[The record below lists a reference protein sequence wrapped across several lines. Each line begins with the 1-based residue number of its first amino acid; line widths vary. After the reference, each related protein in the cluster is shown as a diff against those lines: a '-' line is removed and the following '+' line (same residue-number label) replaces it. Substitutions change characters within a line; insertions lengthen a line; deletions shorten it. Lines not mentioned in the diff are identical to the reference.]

1 MTPLAVVSWFGIL
14 STPSS
19 GVKSEPRR
27 SGTIEPMRD
36 WPPGTVQRVVG
47 LGLLAVLVGVVT
59 IVQGTAN
66 IVVAPT
72 DSDLLVFF
80 LPAAQRIVE
89 GTPFHVYDV
98 HASNGALLEVTPLSF
113 WWMAIPLGL
122 GQALGIG
129 QVESCVA
136 AAFGTLDCR
145 TVVWMV
151 GLAFLPFV
159 LLLGAV
165 GVLAARLV
173 NPALRRDDA
182 LLAGALIVLSPL
194 LWLAYTEWWHP
205 EQVLMLLLV
214 VAGAW
219 QLQRRRSVS
228 AGVLFGLA
236 MLTRPTALGPIA
248 ALLTLVL
255 VERSW
260 RRLVTVA
267 ATAGIV
273 VGLGMLPYLLVDGR
287 QTFEALFTYRGEISV
302 GNSIWAFVRGVPIL
316 GELIRAYDRWIVL
329 AVTVV
334 MALLAGRWRGVTSN
348 GAGAWGVMAIALMLV
363 TLLGKRTWPYYYAEA
378 LVFLVI
384 WEVAARSGGL
394 QRGWRWPSLT
404 VLYLLVTATLAQY
417 MGLQS
422 ISDGGPVLRMMVVA
436 QFVGIGV
443 VAVGVWRALRDSPES
458 EESSGA
464 IGNPEVAPAST
475 V

>member
-1 MTPLAVVSWFGIL
+1 
-14 STPSS
+14 
-19 GVKSEPRR
+19 
-27 SGTIEPMRD
+27 MRD
-36 WPPGTVQRVVG
+36 WAPGTAQRVIG
-47 LGLLAVLVGVVT
+47 LGLLALLVGVVT

-113 WWMAIPLGL
+113 WWMAIPLGI
-122 GQALGIG
+122 GQSLGIG

-159 LLLGAV
+159 LLLGAA
-165 GVLAARLV
+165 GVLAARMV

-182 LLAGALIVLSPL
+182 LLAGALILLSPL

-205 EQVLMLLLV
+205 EQVLMLVLV

-219 QLQRRRSVS
+219 QLQSRNSLVV
-228 AGVLFGLA
+228 GVLFGLA
-236 MLTRPTALGPIA
+236 LLTRPTALGPIA
-248 ALLTLVL
+248 ALLMLVL
-255 VERSW
+255 LERSW
-260 RRLVTVA
+260 RRLLTVGISA
-267 ATAGIV
+267 AVV
-273 VGLGMLPYLLVDGR
+273 VGLGMLPYLVADGQ
-287 QTFEALFTYRGEISV
+287 QTLTALFTYRSEISV
-302 GNSIWAFVRGVPIL
+302 GNSIWAFVRGSFI
-316 GELIRAYDRWIVL
+316 GELVKAYDRWIVL
-329 AVTVV
+329 AATLVV
-334 MALLAGRWRGVTSN
+334 AYAAARWRGVTAN
-348 GAGAWGVMAIALMLV
+348 GVGAWGVMAIALMLV

-384 WEVAARSGGL
+384 WEVAARSGAV
-394 QRGWRWPSLT
+394 QRGWRFPALS
-404 VLYLLVTATLAQY
+404 VLYLLVMGTLAQY

-422 ISDGGPVLRMMVVA
+422 ITDGGIVLRLMAVA
-436 QFVGIGV
+436 QFVAVGV
-443 VAVGVWRALRDSPES
+443 VALGVWRELRDGPEPA
-458 EESSGA
+458 EPAGP
-464 IGNPEVAPAST
+464 IGNAEVAPAST

>member
-1 MTPLAVVSWFGIL
+1 MS
-14 STPSS
+14 
-19 GVKSEPRR
+19 
-27 SGTIEPMRD
+27 D
-36 WPPGTVQRVVG
+36 WGPGTGRLVLG
-47 LGLLAVLVGVVT
+47 LGLLATLVGVLT

-113 WWMAIPLGL
+113 WWMAIPLGI
-122 GQALGIG
+122 GQGLGIG

-136 AAFGTLDCR
+136 AAFGNLDCR

-165 GVLAARLV
+165 GVVTARML

-182 LLAGALIVLSPL
+182 MLAGALILFSPL

-205 EQVLMLLLV
+205 EQVLMLLLI

-219 QLQRRRSVS
+219 QLQCRNSVI
-228 AGVLFGLA
+228 AGLLFGLA
-236 MLTRPTALGPIA
+236 LLTRPTALGPIA

-260 RRLVTVA
+260 RRLLIVGAVA
-267 ATAGIV
+267 AVV
-273 VGLGMLPYLLVDGR
+273 VGLGILPYLLVDGR
-287 QTFEALFTYRGEISV
+287 QTFEALFTYRAEISV
-302 GNSIWAFVRGVPIL
+302 GNSIWAFVRGTFI
-316 GELIRAYDRWIVL
+316 GELVKSYDRWIVL
-329 AVTVV
+329 VATIGMAV
-334 MALLAGRWRGVTSN
+334 AAARWRGVTSN
-348 GAGAWGVMAIALMLV
+348 GVGAWGVMAIALMLV

-384 WEVAARSGGL
+384 WEVAARSGA
-394 QRGWRWPSLT
+394 QRRGWGWPALS
-404 VLYLLVTATLAQY
+404 VLYLLVMGTLAQY

-422 ISDGGPVLRMMVVA
+422 ITDGGIVLRLMAVA
-436 QFVGIGV
+436 QFVAVGV
-443 VAVGVWRALRDSPES
+443 VALGVWRALRDGPEP
-458 EESSGA
+458 GA
-464 IGNPEVAPAST
+464 PPDPIGDAEVAPAS

>member
-1 MTPLAVVSWFGIL
+1 M
-14 STPSS
+14 
-19 GVKSEPRR
+19 K
-27 SGTIEPMRD
+27 D
-36 WPPGTVQRVVG
+36 WGPGTAQRVVG
-47 LGLLAVLVGVVT
+47 LGLLAVLIGVVT

-122 GQALGIG
+122 GQAIGIG

-136 AAFGTLDCR
+136 EAFGTLDCR

-165 GVLAARLV
+165 GVAAARFV

-182 LLAGALIVLSPL
+182 LFAGALILLSPL

-219 QLQRRRSVS
+219 HLQHRNSLV

-236 MLTRPTALGPIA
+236 LLTRPTALGPIA
-248 ALLTLVL
+248 ALLMLVL
-255 VERSW
+255 IAREW
-260 RRLVTVA
+260 RRLVTVSVI
-267 ATAGIV
+267 TAVV

-287 QTFEALFTYRGEISV
+287 QAFEALFTYRAEISV
-302 GNSIWAFVRGVPIL
+302 GNSIWAFVRGSSI
-316 GELIRAYDRWIVL
+316 GELVKSYDRWIVL
-329 AVTVV
+329 VATIG
-334 MALLAGRWRGVTSN
+334 MAFAAARWRGVTAN
-348 GAGAWGVMAIALMLV
+348 GTGAWGVMAIALMLV

-384 WEVAARSGGL
+384 WEVAARSGPR
-394 QRGWRWPSLT
+394 RGFSWPALS
-404 VLYLLVTATLAQY
+404 VLYLVLMATLAQY

-422 ISDGGPVLRMMVVA
+422 ITDGGIVLRLMAVA
-436 QFVGIGV
+436 QFVAVGA
-443 VAVGVWRALRDSPES
+443 VALGVWRLLRDGPEP
-458 EESSGA
+458 EPTPAANGDA
-464 IGNPEVAPAST
+464 EVAPAPSG
-475 V
+475 

>member
-1 MTPLAVVSWFGIL
+1 
-14 STPSS
+14 
-19 GVKSEPRR
+19 
-27 SGTIEPMRD
+27 MRD
-36 WPPGTVQRVVG
+36 WGPGTVQRVVG
-47 LGLLAVLVGVVT
+47 IGLLAVLVGVVT

-165 GVLAARLV
+165 GVVAARML
-173 NPALRRDDA
+173 NPALTRNDA
-182 LLAGALIVLSPL
+182 LLAGALILLSPL

-205 EQVLMLLLV
+205 EQVLMLVLI

-219 QLQRRRSVS
+219 RLQRRNSLV

-236 MLTRPTALGPIA
+236 LLTRPTALGPIA
-248 ALLTLVL
+248 ALLILVL
-255 VERSW
+255 VGREW
-260 RRLVTVA
+260 RRLVTVGA
-267 ATAGIV
+267 AAGVV
-273 VGLGMLPYLLVDGR
+273 VGLGMLPYLVVDGR
-287 QTFEALFTYRGEISV
+287 QAFEALFTYRAEISV
-302 GNSIWAFVRGVPIL
+302 GNSIWAFVRGSFI
-316 GELIRAYDRWIVL
+316 GELVKSYDRWIVL
-329 AVTVV
+329 AATLGV
-334 MALLAGRWRGVTSN
+334 AFAAARWRGVTAN
-348 GAGAWGVMAIALMLV
+348 GVGAWGVMAIALMLV

-378 LVFLVI
+378 LVFIVI
-384 WEVAARSGGL
+384 WEVAARSGAIR
-394 QRGWRWPSLT
+394 RGWRFPALSM
-404 VLYLLVTATLAQY
+404 LYLLVMGTLAQY

-422 ISDGGPVLRMMVVA
+422 ITDGGIVLRLMAVA
-436 QFVGIGV
+436 QFVGAGV
-443 VAVGVWRALRDSPES
+443 VALGVWRELHDGPEPA
-458 EESSGA
+458 ESAGP
-464 IGNPEVAPAST
+464 IGNAEVAPAST